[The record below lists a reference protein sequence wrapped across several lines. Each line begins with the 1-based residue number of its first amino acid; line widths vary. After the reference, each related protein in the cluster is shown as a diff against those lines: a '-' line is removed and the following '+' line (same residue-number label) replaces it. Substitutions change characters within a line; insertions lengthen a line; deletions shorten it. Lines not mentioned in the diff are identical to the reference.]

1 VLEEAQTLGAL
12 GDVQEVAEERQGAA
26 GDHGE
31 PGEAGQAR
39 TEADQDDG
47 AAGCRHGGR
56 PLAEHVGEAA
66 GGDVVA
72 VTVNRNDLRTV
83 SGHAGGMGRLA
94 WVLCGAAE
102 AIAVACVVLLV
113 GGHVGLEE
121 AVDAYVVTNLGMV
134 VTFAAIG
141 GLVAG
146 NRPRNP
152 IGWLFLGHSLC
163 FAVATLAGAIAVARQ
178 DVLSPGGLRGLL
190 VVFMGV
196 WPLGIGIALPLAV
209 QLFPTGRP
217 LGPRWRWL
225 IGLTVVSGLAFAAQ
239 TLLDPAALAVTD
251 RPVAPL
257 ISPATFHAAD
267 PLWAVASLLLVAVL
281 AASVAELVL
290 RFRRAR
296 GVERLQ
302 LTWLVWAVAL
312 FAVLNSQRWITGNG
326 PILFLLTLPLVPA
339 AAAVAILRHD
349 LYDIRVIVNRTLVY
363 GLLTA
368 LLGLGYA
375 GAVLLLGQLVG
386 RDRNSLAV
394 AGATLAV
401 AALVQPARR
410 RIQRTVDR
418 RFNRRRY
425 DAARTIQAFSTRL
438 RQQVDLDALAAE
450 LCAVADQTMEPRSV
464 SLWLRPQPTG
474 AAPRP

>member
-1 VLEEAQTLGAL
+1 MQ
-12 GDVQEVAEERQGAA
+12 R
-26 GDHGE
+26 E
-31 PGEAGQAR
+31 PR
-39 TEADQDDG
+39 Y
-47 AAGCRHGGR
+47 
-56 PLAEHVGEAA
+56 L
-66 GGDVVA
+66 
-72 VTVNRNDLRTV
+72 
-83 SGHAGGMGRLA
+83 GRLA
-94 WVLCGAAE
+94 WVVCAAAE
-102 AIAVACVVLLV
+102 GIAVACVVLLV
-113 GGHVGLEE
+113 AGDVRFGD
-121 AVDAYVVTNLGMV
+121 AVNAYLVTNLGMV

-152 IGWLFLGHSLC
+152 IGWLFLGHSAC
-163 FAVATLAGAIAVARQ
+163 FAVATLAGTIAVVQQAT
-178 DVLSPGGLRGLL
+178 LPLGGLRALL
-190 VVFMGV
+190 IVFMGV

-217 LGPRWRWL
+217 LSPRWRWL
-225 IGLTVVSGLAFAAQ
+225 IWLTVVSGLAFDAQ
-239 TLLDPAALAVTD
+239 TVLDPAALALTD
-251 RPVAPL
+251 RPVAPVVA
-257 ISPATFHAAD
+257 PAAFHATD
-267 PLWAVASLLLVAVL
+267 PLWAVASLLLAGVL

-326 PILFLLTLPLVPA
+326 PILLLFTLPLVPA
-339 AAAVAILRHD
+339 AAAVAILRYD

-363 GLLTA
+363 GLLTV

-375 GAVLLLGQLVG
+375 GAVLVLGQLAG

-410 RIQRTVDR
+410 RIQRAVDR

-425 DAARTIQAFSTRL
+425 DAAQTIQAFSRRL
-438 RQQVDLDALAAE
+438 RQQVDLGTLSDE
-450 LCAVADQTMEPRSV
+450 LCMVVDQTMEPGSV
-464 SLWLRPQPTG
+464 SLWLRARPT
-474 AAPRP
+474 RQSVS

>member
-1 VLEEAQTLGAL
+1 MQ
-12 GDVQEVAEERQGAA
+12 R
-26 GDHGE
+26 E
-31 PGEAGQAR
+31 PR
-39 TEADQDDG
+39 Y
-47 AAGCRHGGR
+47 
-56 PLAEHVGEAA
+56 L
-66 GGDVVA
+66 
-72 VTVNRNDLRTV
+72 
-83 SGHAGGMGRLA
+83 GRLA
-94 WVLCGAAE
+94 WVVCAAAE
-102 AIAVACVVLLV
+102 GIAVACVVLLV
-113 GGHVGLEE
+113 AGDVRFGD
-121 AVDAYVVTNLGMV
+121 AVNAYLVTNLGMV

-152 IGWLFLGHSLC
+152 IGWLFLGHSAC
-163 FAVATLAGAIAVARQ
+163 FAVATLAGTIAVVQQAT
-178 DVLSPGGLRGLL
+178 LPLGGLRALL
-190 VVFMGV
+190 IVFMGV

-217 LGPRWRWL
+217 LSPRWRWL
-225 IGLTVVSGLAFAAQ
+225 IWLTVVSGLAFDAQ
-239 TLLDPAALAVTD
+239 TVLDPAALALTD
-251 RPVAPL
+251 RPVAPV
-257 ISPATFHAAD
+257 IAPAAFHAAD
-267 PLWAVASLLLVAVL
+267 PLWAVASLLLAGVL

-296 GVERLQ
+296 GAERLQ

-326 PILFLLTLPLVPA
+326 PILLLFTLPLVPA
-339 AAAVAILRHD
+339 AAAVAILRYD

-363 GLLTA
+363 GLLTV

-375 GAVLLLGQLVG
+375 GAVLVLGQLAG

-410 RIQRTVDR
+410 RIQRAVDR

-425 DAARTIQAFSTRL
+425 DAAQTIQAFSGRL
-438 RQQVDLDALAAE
+438 RQQVDLGTLSDE
-450 LCAVADQTMEPRSV
+450 LCMVVDQTMEPGSV
-464 SLWLRPQPTG
+464 SLWLRARPT
-474 AAPRP
+474 RESVS

>member
-1 VLEEAQTLGAL
+1 MTTRPVRDRSQ
-12 GDVQEVAEERQGAA
+12 R
-26 GDHGE
+26 E
-31 PGEAGQAR
+31 PR
-39 TEADQDDG
+39 Y
-47 AAGCRHGGR
+47 
-56 PLAEHVGEAA
+56 L
-66 GGDVVA
+66 
-72 VTVNRNDLRTV
+72 
-83 SGHAGGMGRLA
+83 GRLA
-94 WVLCGAAE
+94 WVVCAAAE
-102 AIAVACVVLLV
+102 GIAVACVVLLV
-113 GGHVGLEE
+113 AGDVRFGD
-121 AVDAYVVTNLGMV
+121 AVNAYLVTNLGMV

-152 IGWLFLGHSLC
+152 IGWLFLGHSAC
-163 FAVATLAGAIAVARQ
+163 FAVATLAGTIAVVQQAT
-178 DVLSPGGLRGLL
+178 LPLGGLRALL
-190 VVFMGV
+190 IVFMGV

-217 LGPRWRWL
+217 LSPRWRWL
-225 IGLTVVSGLAFAAQ
+225 IWLTVVSGLAFDAQ
-239 TLLDPAALAVTD
+239 TVLDPAALALTD
-251 RPVAPL
+251 RPVAPV
-257 ISPATFHAAD
+257 IAPAAFHAAD
-267 PLWAVASLLLVAVL
+267 PLWAVASLLLAGVL

-296 GVERLQ
+296 GAERLQ

-326 PILFLLTLPLVPA
+326 PILLLFTLPLVPA
-339 AAAVAILRHD
+339 AAAVAILRYD

-363 GLLTA
+363 GLLTV

-375 GAVLLLGQLVG
+375 GAVLVLGQLAG

-410 RIQRTVDR
+410 RIQRAVDR

-425 DAARTIQAFSTRL
+425 DAAQTIQAFSGRL
-438 RQQVDLDALAAE
+438 RQQVDLGTLSDE
-450 LCAVADQTMEPRSV
+450 LCMVVDQTMEPGSV
-464 SLWLRPQPTG
+464 SLWLRARPT
-474 AAPRP
+474 RESVS

>member
-1 VLEEAQTLGAL
+1 LQ
-12 GDVQEVAEERQGAA
+12 R
-26 GDHGE
+26 E
-31 PGEAGQAR
+31 PR
-39 TEADQDDG
+39 Y
-47 AAGCRHGGR
+47 
-56 PLAEHVGEAA
+56 L
-66 GGDVVA
+66 
-72 VTVNRNDLRTV
+72 
-83 SGHAGGMGRLA
+83 GRLA
-94 WVLCGAAE
+94 WVVCAAAE
-102 AIAVACVVLLV
+102 GIAVACVVLLV
-113 GGHVGLEE
+113 AGDVRFGD
-121 AVDAYVVTNLGMV
+121 AVNAYLVTNLGMV

-152 IGWLFLGHSLC
+152 IGWLFLGHSAC
-163 FAVATLAGAIAVARQ
+163 FAVATLAGTIAVVQQAT
-178 DVLSPGGLRGLL
+178 LPLGSLRALL
-190 VVFMGV
+190 IVFMGT

-217 LGPRWRWL
+217 LSPRWRWL
-225 IGLTVVSGLAFAAQ
+225 IWLTVVSGLAFDAQ
-239 TLLDPAALAVTD
+239 TVLDPAALALTD
-251 RPVAPL
+251 RPVAPVVA
-257 ISPATFHAAD
+257 PAAFHAAD
-267 PLWAVASLLLVAVL
+267 PLWAVASLLLAGVL

-326 PILFLLTLPLVPA
+326 PILLLFTLPLVPA
-339 AAAVAILRHD
+339 AAAVAILRYD

-363 GLLTA
+363 GLLTV

-375 GAVLLLGQLVG
+375 GAVLVLGQLAG

-410 RIQRTVDR
+410 RIQRAVDR

-425 DAARTIQAFSTRL
+425 DAAQTIQAFSGRL
-438 RQQVDLDALAAE
+438 RQQVDLGTLSDE
-450 LCAVADQTMEPRSV
+450 LCMVVDQTMEPGSV
-464 SLWLRPQPTG
+464 SLWLRARPT
-474 AAPRP
+474 RQSVS

>member
-1 VLEEAQTLGAL
+1 MTTGPA
-12 GDVQEVAEERQGAA
+12 R
-26 GDHGE
+26 DHGRRE
-31 PGEAGQAR
+31 PGG
-39 TEADQDDG
+39 
-47 AAGCRHGGR
+47 
-56 PLAEHVGEAA
+56 L
-66 GGDVVA
+66 
-72 VTVNRNDLRTV
+72 
-83 SGHAGGMGRLA
+83 GRLA

-102 AIAVACVVLLV
+102 AMAGACVVLLLAGDV
-113 GGHVGLEE
+113 SLGE
-121 AVDAYVVTNLGMV
+121 AVDAYLVTNLGMV
-134 VTFAAIG
+134 VAFAAIG

-146 NRPRNP
+146 NRPGNP

-163 FAVATLAGAIAVARQ
+163 FAVATLAGTIAVAGQ
-178 DVLSPGGLRGLL
+178 DLLSPGSLRALL

-217 LGPRWRWL
+217 LTRRWRWL
-225 IGLTVVSGLAFAAQ
+225 IGLTVVSGLAFDAQ
-239 TLLDPAALAVTD
+239 TVLDPAALALTD

-257 ISPATFHAAD
+257 IPPAAFHALD
-267 PLWAVASLLLVAVL
+267 PLWAVATVALVAVL

-312 FAVLNSQRWITGNG
+312 FAVLNVQRWITGSG

-375 GAVLLLGQLVG
+375 GAVLVLGQLAG
-386 RDRNSLAV
+386 RDRDRLVV

-401 AALVQPARR
+401 AAAFQPARR
-410 RIQRTVDR
+410 RIQEAVDR

-425 DAARTIQAFSTRL
+425 DAVQTIAAFSTRL
-438 RQQVDLDALAAE
+438 REQLDLDTLTAE
-450 LCAVADQTMEPRSV
+450 LCAVASQTIEPRSV
-464 SLWLRPQPTG
+464 SLWLRPRPAG
-474 AAPRP
+474 ASPSRRPR